1 MQNAITQGDKI
12 RAAVINTFGDH
23 GIHARGRGMMIGF
36 AMPDTIDLTKAV
48 DLARDEYRLII
59 NVTGGNVIR
68 LLPALTLSDADT
80 QALIDKLCALIG
92 KLIDAAQPSM

>member
-1 MQNAITQGDKI
+1 
-12 RAAVINTFGDH
+12 
-23 GIHARGRGMMIGF
+23 MMIGF
-36 AMPDTIDLTKAV
+36 AMPDAIDLTKAV
-48 DLARDEYRLII
+48 DLARDEYQLII